1 MLLLNYNE
9 NYGHF
14 DNIFTYNYLLTYL
27 LTYIYIKK
35 RFRMC
40 EKKYLATHHT
50 DFTFIFLHTS
60 FHDDIW

>member
-9 NYGHF
+9 NYGHS
-14 DNIFTYNYLLTYL
+14 DNIFIYTYLLTYL
-27 LTYIYIKK
+27 LTYKKK